1 MRRIFVGLLAVIGAI
16 SLLSMVGIIAG
27 LWWAFGAFLEEDPL
41 PESFVLA
48 LEISDE
54 IPEASPNDAI
64 AAFWPAQAELG
75 LVDLV
80 DAIDQAAGDDRVKGL
95 VADLSGAAP
104 GFAQTQELRAAVFR
118 FRATG
123 KTAVAFADSFESGA
137 GGYYLASAFD
147 QIWMQPSG
155 LLGLTGLSME
165 LPLARGLMD
174 KIGLLPEFES
184 RYEYKG
190 AMSFLT
196 DREFPPA
203 LRENYTRIAESLYA
217 QMVSGIASARRM
229 SGNNVSDV
237 IDGGPLLAGEAANN
251 GLIDGLGYAREAEW
265 LATGGTLETVGAGQY
280 LASAG
285 HPHAEGVR
293 IALLHLDGQID
304 RGDDGPLE
312 RQRFA
317 GSVNFDRAVDEILE
331 DDEVRAVILRIS
343 SPGGSFV
350 ASDTMRRAVL
360 RLREADLPVIA
371 SFGDMAASGGYYAAL
386 PATHVL
392 AHPGTLTGSIGAVG
406 GKISG
411 AGLLD
416 EMDVAIGRVEI
427 GDNAGIY
434 SVTRPFTQSQ
444 SLRMKRIL
452 DSIYD
457 DFTTKVGTARNLKQ
471 DEVDALARG
480 RVWTGEDA
488 RRVGL
493 VDGLGGYSE
502 ALQLARQSIGIAP
515 DAPVERV
522 RFPRDDYDTEAL
534 LGALADGDIMSAV
547 LSLGEVARMA
557 AVILE
562 TQRLGTGPLIQA
574 EAPHMRIR

>member
-16 SLLSMVGIIAG
+16 SLLSMVGLIAG

-80 DAIDQAAGDDRVKGL
+80 DAIDQAAGDERVKGL

-457 DFTTKVGTARNLKQ
+457 DFTTKVGTARNLNQ

>member
-1 MRRIFVGLLAVIGAI
+1 MRRFFVGLFATIGVV
-16 SLLSMVGIIAG
+16 SLVSTVGLFAG
-27 LWWAFGAFLEEDPL
+27 LWWAFGSFLEEEPL
-41 PESFVLA
+41 PDSFVLSLSIA
-48 LEISDE
+48 NEIL
-54 IPEASPNDAI
+54 EASPSDPI
-64 AAFWPAQAELG
+64 TTFWPSQAELG

-80 DAIDQAAGDDRVKGL
+80 DAIDQAAGDDRITGMI
-95 VADLSGAAP
+95 ADLSGAAP

-123 KTAVAFADSFESGA
+123 KTAVVFADSFESGT
-137 GGYYLASAFD
+137 GGYYFASAFD

-174 KIGLLPEFES
+174 RIGLLPEFET

-196 DREFPPA
+196 DSEFAPA

-217 QMVSGIASARRM
+217 QMISGIASARRM
-229 SGNNVSDV
+229 SGNNVSDI
-237 IDGGPLLAGEAANN
+237 IDGGPLLANEAASN
-251 GLIDGLGYAREAEW
+251 GLIDGLGYAREAE
-265 LATGGTLETVGAGQY
+265 LLVTGGTLETVGAAQY

-285 HPHAEGVR
+285 HPHEDGVR

-304 RGDDGPLE
+304 RGDDGPLQS
-312 RQRFA
+312 QRFA

-331 DDEVRAVILRIS
+331 DEDVRAVILRIS

-371 SFGDMAASGGYYAAL
+371 SFGDIAASGGYYAAL

-416 EMDVAIGRVEI
+416 DLEVAIGRVEI

-434 SVTRPFTQSQ
+434 SVTRPFTPSQ
-444 SLRMKRIL
+444 SRRMKRIL

-457 DFTTKVGTARNLKQ
+457 DFTTKVGAARNLNR

-502 ALQLARQSIGIAP
+502 ALQLARQAIGVAP

-522 RFPRDDYDTEAL
+522 RFPRDDYDTDAL
-534 LGALADGDIMSAV
+534 LGALAAGDILTALASVGEIARV
-547 LSLGEVARMA
+547 TSLLLEAKRVA
-557 AVILE
+557 E
-562 TQRLGTGPLIQA
+562 GPLIRA
-574 EAPHMRIR
+574 EASHMHIR

>member
-1 MRRIFVGLLAVIGAI
+1 M
-16 SLLSMVGIIAG
+16 
-27 LWWAFGAFLEEDPL
+27 
-41 PESFVLA
+41 
-48 LEISDE
+48 
-54 IPEASPNDAI
+54 
-64 AAFWPAQAELG
+64 
-75 LVDLV
+75 
-80 DAIDQAAGDDRVKGL
+80 
-95 VADLSGAAP
+95 
-104 GFAQTQELRAAVFR
+104 
-118 FRATG
+118 
-123 KTAVAFADSFESGA
+123 
-137 GGYYLASAFD
+137 
-147 QIWMQPSG
+147 
-155 LLGLTGLSME
+155 
-165 LPLARGLMD
+165 
-174 KIGLLPEFES
+174 
-184 RYEYKG
+184 
-190 AMSFLT
+190 
-196 DREFPPA
+196 
-203 LRENYTRIAESLYA
+203 
-217 QMVSGIASARRM
+217 
-229 SGNNVSDV
+229 
-237 IDGGPLLAGEAANN
+237 
-251 GLIDGLGYAREAEW
+251 
-265 LATGGTLETVGAGQY
+265 
-280 LASAG
+280 
-285 HPHAEGVR
+285 
-293 IALLHLDGQID
+293 HLDGQID

-457 DFTTKVGTARNLKQ
+457 DFTTKVGTARNLNL